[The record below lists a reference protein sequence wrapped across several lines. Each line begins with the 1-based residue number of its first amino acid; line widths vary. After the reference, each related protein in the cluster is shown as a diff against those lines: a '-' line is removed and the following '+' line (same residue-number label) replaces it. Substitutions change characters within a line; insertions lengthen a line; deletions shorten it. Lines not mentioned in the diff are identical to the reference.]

1 MNSEVE
7 RLLTVFRTAMR
18 ILGITNR
25 DVEKK
30 LGVSPSYLSRLFS
43 GTIELKVEHVME
55 LVAAIGLEPAEFF
68 HLAYPRLPEPGSDS
82 AQRLRQTLRDL
93 QPASPEARPGAPTQD
108 EIDQMLMKSLRKL
121 LAEEGKVA
129 AG

>member
-1 MNSEVE
+1 
-7 RLLTVFRTAMR
+7 MR

-43 GTIELKVEHVME
+43 GTIELKVEHVMD
-55 LVAAIGLEPAEFF
+55 LVAAIGLDPAEFF

-108 EIDQMLMKSLRKL
+108 EIDQMLVKSLRKL

>member
-93 QPASPEARPGAPTQD
+93 QPASPEARPGVPTQD

-121 LAEEGKVA
+121 LVEEGKVA

>member
-1 MNSEVE
+1 
-7 RLLTVFRTAMR
+7 
-18 ILGITNR
+18 
-25 DVEKK
+25 
-30 LGVSPSYLSRLFS
+30 
-43 GTIELKVEHVME
+43 VEHVME
-55 LVAAIGLEPAEFF
+55 LVAAIGLDPAEFF

-108 EIDQMLMKSLRKL
+108 EIDQMLVKSLRKL